1 MGQIMIN
8 AIFTVL
14 GLAMTAAAVYLG
26 YRIVTYYR
34 STTGTRR
41 ERLLASAKY
50 SETILL
56 QFFYFIGGWFIAV
69 AGFASEAVGLPDVRQ
84 FLNDNVGP
92 AVLGCVVAA
101 LAVFTMWARLYRMGQ
116 RYPAPGPNQG

>member
-1 MGQIMIN
+1 MIHT
-8 AIFTVL
+8 IFTVL
-14 GLAMTAAAVYLG
+14 GLAMTAAVIYIS
-26 YRIVTYYR
+26 YRIVSYYR

-56 QFFYFIGGWFIAV
+56 QFFAFIGGWFIAI
-69 AGFASEAVGLPDVRQ
+69 AGFAADAVGLPDVRQ
-84 FLNDNVGP
+84 FLNDNIGP
-92 AVLGCVVAA
+92 TVMGGVVAA

-116 RYPAPGPNQG
+116 RYPAPGPGSN